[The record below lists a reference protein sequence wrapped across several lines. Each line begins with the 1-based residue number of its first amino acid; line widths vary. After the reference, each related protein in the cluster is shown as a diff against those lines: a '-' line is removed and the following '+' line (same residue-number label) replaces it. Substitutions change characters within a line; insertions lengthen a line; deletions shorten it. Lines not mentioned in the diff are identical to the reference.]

1 MIATATKGSVL
12 QERFPE
18 VVGLMVVGGFALTL
32 GELLLMGHTEKIQTL
47 AVVMTAVGM
56 LAALAGL
63 VVAPGLRKVLAGVLI
78 VVAAS
83 GLFGTYEHLEEA
95 AEHREKAA
103 RQELELA
110 QQGGVVAAHEGK
122 EGKHEEKQGVP
133 PLAPLSLSG
142 LALLGSLGL
151 VASKR

>member
-18 VVGLMVVGGFALTL
+18 MVGVMVVGGFALTL

-56 LAALAGL
+56 LATLVGLVAPRFRKLLAGL
-63 VVAPGLRKVLAGVLI
+63 LI
-78 VVAAS
+78 VVAAG
-83 GLFGTYEHLEEA
+83 GLFGTYEHFEEA

-103 RQELELA
+103 RQELERASQGLA
-110 QQGGVVAAHEGK
+110 VEAHAGEK
-122 EGKHEEKQGVP
+122 RERKEKQGIP